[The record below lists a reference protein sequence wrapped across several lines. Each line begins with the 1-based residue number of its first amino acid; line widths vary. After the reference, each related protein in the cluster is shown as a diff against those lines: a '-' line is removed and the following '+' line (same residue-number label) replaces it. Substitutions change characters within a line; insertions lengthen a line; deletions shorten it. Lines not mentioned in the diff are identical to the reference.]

1 MTKTFSS
8 FHISLIFP
16 RKSYCIIIIPCTKG
30 PDGTA
35 GFRAG
40 WTSRVSKFVSIE
52 NPNETTEDNVE
63 ENNANK
69 IVINADNNQNEFST
83 DVTAEDI
90 SQAIHTDNVDIVGP
104 IEKDLRSLT
113 ILEQTQQAYVED
125 PIIK

>member
-1 MTKTFSS
+1 M
-8 FHISLIFP
+8 
-16 RKSYCIIIIPCTKG
+16 
-30 PDGTA
+30 
-35 GFRAG
+35 
-40 WTSRVSKFVSIE
+40 
-52 NPNETTEDNVE
+52 
-63 ENNANK
+63 
-69 IVINADNNQNEFST
+69 INADNNQNEFST